1 MSYRS
6 ISYWF
11 DSLGA
16 DPVPRAPLP
25 GDLEVDVAIVGGGF
39 TGVWTAYYLMLADPD
54 CRVALLE
61 ADTVGFGASGRN
73 GGWCWASV
81 AGLHHH
87 FERDPEKGNALRQAI
102 GATIDEVGAVCASEG
117 IEADY
122 SKGGGLTLTNN
133 PAQAE
138 RVRAHVDSH
147 HEIGWSEEEVRWLE
161 PAEVREHMR
170 IASCPGAMFASQAAR
185 VHPAKLARGV
195 ADAAERR
202 GAQIYEQT
210 RVTRVEPGR
219 VHTAHGVVRAHR
231 IVIGLAGY
239 LSQLPYYRRDA
250 IPAYNYMIAT
260 EPLSR
265 ETWDR
270 IGLSTGTGFGDA
282 SRFIIYAHRTADD
295 RIAIGGRG
303 LRYFYGSSIDP
314 RFEHNPDNER
324 LLCQALH
331 QVIPDLGDVEITHRW
346 GGAFG
351 ISRDMMASVNLDP
364 ATGIAG
370 AGGYVGDGVAASNLA
385 ARTLADLLLDRKS
398 ALVELPWV
406 GHQSPRWEPEPLRWI
421 GVRAGTAIN
430 ASADATEN
438 RTGRQARLHD
448 VALRLLGAN
457 LDY

>member
-11 DSLGA
+11 DSLETEPA
-16 DPVPRAPLP
+16 PRAALP
-25 GDLEVDVAIVGGGF
+25 GDLEVDIAIVGGGF
-39 TGVWTAYYLMLADPD
+39 TGVWTAYYLKRADPD
-54 CRVALLE
+54 CRIALLE

-87 FERDPEKGNALRQAI
+87 FERDREKADALRQAI

-122 SKGGGLTLTNN
+122 SKGGGLTLTSN

-138 RVRAHVDSH
+138 RVRAHVESH
-147 HEIGWSEEEVRWLE
+147 HAIGWSEEEVRWLE
-161 PAEVREHMR
+161 PAEVRERMR
-170 IASCPGAMFASQAAR
+170 VASCHGGMFAAQAAR

-195 ADAAERR
+195 AAAAEKR
-202 GAQIYEQT
+202 GVEIYEQT

-231 IVIGLAGY
+231 IVLGLAGY
-239 LSQLPYYRRDA
+239 LSQLPDYRRDA

-260 EPLSR
+260 QPLSR
-265 ETWDR
+265 ETWER
-270 IGLSTGTGFGDA
+270 IGLMGGTGFGDA
-282 SRFIIYAHRTADD
+282 SRFIIYAQRTADD

-303 LRYFYGSSIDP
+303 LSYFYGSAIDP
-314 RFEHNPDNER
+314 RFEQRPRNDR
-324 LLCQALH
+324 LLRQALREL
-331 QVIPDLGDVEITHRW
+331 IPDLGEVEITHRW
-346 GGAFG
+346 GCAFG
-351 ISRDMMASVNLDP
+351 ISRDMTASVNLDP
-364 ATGIAG
+364 ATGIAN

-385 ARTLADLLLDRKS
+385 ARTLSDLLLDRKS
-398 ALVELPWV
+398 ALTELPWV
-406 GHQSPRWEPEPLRWI
+406 GHRSPRWEPEPLRWI

-430 ASADATEN
+430 ASADATES
-438 RTGRQARLHD
+438 RTGRRARLHD
-448 VALRLLGAN
+448 VALRWLGAN
-457 LDY
+457 LEY